1 MHKEGYPLS
10 SIGKL
15 IGHYTREM
23 YKEPEEA
30 EAKPVEYPRSAGG
43 GHIDTSRSQLNYQLG
58 ECHGTDWVKERLKG
72 VYSRPQDWNKPK
84 MLDIVVTL
92 PTDEPPENARAFF
105 EACYR
110 SLCKQFQKKN
120 NIVGAWIHMD
130 EAQPHMHFAFLP
142 IVDKTMKKNPE
153 VKEGISTKAYFPSK
167 SSLQQMH
174 KTTEKDISEAL
185 GHRVAI
191 LNEATKTQ
199 GGNKSISQLKTE
211 SKKAMEKASE
221 EKRAL
226 DDAKK
231 GIDKGNEYEIFGL
244 GFGEELY
251 KVKPEAMRVVWKYAK
266 AGAEAK
272 ATEEER
278 QKELLNAKAKEKQA
292 DQEREAVSRQ
302 LAQAERHNEELRER
316 LGEAEIFLEAPQSQR
331 EHLQNYAEYRR
342 EDFRDFSDCL
352 HREAVRGYLGAG
364 GKAEPVANA
373 MGRALAYIGVEREQM
388 GAYILSCVKACQT
401 QARRFFKA
409 REKGTFSPPPERV
422 PTWWPDPQETDY
434 SQQEEDPRHLSQ
446 LAKMEQERI
455 TKEKGNLFSR
465 VVAMEK
471 SKTASRGNIK
481 GR

>member
-23 YKEPEEA
+23 YEEG
-30 EAKPVEYPRSAGG
+30 EAKDKPVEYPRRAGG
-43 GHIDTSRSQLNYQLG
+43 GHIDKSRSHLNYQLG
-58 ECHGTDWVKERLKG
+58 ECHGVGWVRERLQG
-72 VYSRPQDWNKPK
+72 VYSRPQDVNKPK
-84 MLDIVVTL
+84 MLDIVITL
-92 PTDEPPENARAFF
+92 PADEPPENARAFF
-105 EACYR
+105 EASYR
-110 SLCKQFQKKN
+110 SLCKQFQRKN
-120 NIVGAWIHMD
+120 NIVGAWVHLD

-142 IVDKTMKKNPE
+142 IIDRTIKKDPTVNE
-153 VKEGISTKAYFPSK
+153 SISTKAYFPSK

-174 KTTEKDISEAL
+174 KTTEKDVSEAL

-191 LNEATKTQ
+191 LNEATKE
-199 GGNKSISQLKTE
+199 GNKSISQLKSE
-211 SKKAMEKASE
+211 SRKAMGKASE

-226 DDAKK
+226 DEAKK
-231 GIDKGNEYEIFGL
+231 GITKGHEYEFLGI
-244 GFGEELY
+244 GFGDEHW
-251 KVKPEAMRVVWKYAK
+251 KVTPEAMRVAWKYAR

-272 ATEEER
+272 ATEQER
-278 QKELLNAKAKEKQA
+278 QAELLNAKAKERQA
-292 DQEREAVSRQ
+292 DEEREAVSRQ
-302 LAQAERHNEELRER
+302 LAEAERHNEELRAR
-316 LGEAEIFLEAPQSQR
+316 LDEADIYLNAPESQR
-331 EHLQNYAEYRR
+331 EGLKNYAEFRR
-342 EDFRDFSDCL
+342 EDFRDFADCL

-388 GAYILSCVKACQT
+388 GAYILSCVQACKQ
-401 QARRFFKA
+401 QAKRFFRA
-409 REKGTFSPPPERV
+409 REKGIFSPPPERV

-471 SKTASRGNIK
+471 GKTASRSSHK

>member
-23 YKEPEEA
+23 YEEG
-30 EAKPVEYPRSAGG
+30 EVKDKPIEYPRRAGG
-43 GHIDTSRSQLNYQLG
+43 GHIDTSRSHLNYQLG
-58 ECHGTDWVKERLKG
+58 ECHGVDWVKDRLQG

-105 EACYR
+105 EAAYK
-110 SLCKQFQKKN
+110 SLIKQYQKKN
-120 NIVGAWIHMD
+120 NIVGAWVHLD

-142 IVDKTMKKNPE
+142 IIDRTIKKDPT
-153 VKEGISTKAYFPSK
+153 VKESISTKAYFPSK

-174 KTTEKDISEAL
+174 KVTEKDVSEAL

-191 LNEATKTQ
+191 LNEATKE
-199 GGNKSISQLKTE
+199 GNKSISQLKAE
-211 SKKAMEKASE
+211 SRKAMEKASE

-226 DDAKK
+226 DEAKK
-231 GIDKGNEYEIFGL
+231 GITKGHEYEFLGI
-244 GFGEELY
+244 GFGEEHW
-251 KVKPEAMRVVWKYAK
+251 KVTPEAMRVAWKYAR

-272 ATEEER
+272 ATEDER
-278 QKELLNAKAKEKQA
+278 QAELRNAKAKERQA
-292 DQEREAVSRQ
+292 DEEREAVSRQ
-302 LAQAERHNEELRER
+302 LAEAERHNEELRAR
-316 LGEAEIFLEAPQSQR
+316 LDEAEVFLEAPPAQQ
-331 EHLQNYAEYRR
+331 EHLKNYAELRR
-342 EDFRDFSDCL
+342 EDFRDFADCL

-373 MGRALAYIGVEREQM
+373 MGRALAYIGVEQEQM

-422 PTWWPDPQETDY
+422 PSWWPDPQETDY

-465 VVAMEK
+465 VLAMSK
-471 SKTASRGNIK
+471 GKASKTTSRG
-481 GR
+481 R

>member
-364 GKAEPVANA
+364 AKVEPVINA
-373 MGRALAYIGVEREQM
+373 MGKALAYIGVDRAKM
-388 GAYILSCVKACQT
+388 GEYILSCVSACRS
-401 QARRFFKA
+401 QARRFYKA
-409 REKGTFSPPPERV
+409 MDRGERFQPPERV
-422 PTWWPDPQETDY
+422 PSWWPIPSETDF
-434 SQQEEDPRHLSQ
+434 SEAEEDPRHLSQ
-446 LAKMEQERI
+446 LAKLEKEPI
-455 TKEKGNLFSR
+455 TKEKGNLFQR
-465 VVAMEK
+465 FRAMEQGK
-471 SKTASRGNIK
+471 AKTTKRG
-481 GR
+481 R